1 MKPSIF
7 IYVVFSAFS
16 MFSCQKKVD
25 WLIDPVTKEVLDS
38 SNVQVNP
45 SELLTKIVAV
55 TGNETIESNFIYDGK
70 NNLISEQHKGIE
82 NGFAVDTYKKYYRD
96 TTGKIVRVALKS
108 KQEVDTVYTRITCD
122 DYYTNTLLYTLSQ
135 YQRQGQVIRDS
146 VTYVYDG
153 NGHIGIQKVYRLKAL
168 GDYRLVEQYEYS
180 FSGGNLVVVKNFID
194 SSNTSNLVVAGVR
207 HFSYDT
213 RLNPLK
219 LKNEAIVM
227 GKPEWASAN
236 NLVSI
241 DLENKL
247 APGDNY
253 KVQSKLFYSTSR
265 KPVYGTFTKSPL
277 GTVTQV
283 TYFYK

>member
-1 MKPSIF
+1 M
-7 IYVVFSAFS
+7 
-16 MFSCQKKVD
+16 
-25 WLIDPVTKEVLDS
+25 DPVTKEVLDS
-38 SNVQVNP
+38 SNIQFNP

-55 TGNETIESNFIYDGK
+55 TGNQTIESNFTYDSK
-70 NNLISEQHKGIE
+70 NYLVSEQHKGIE

-96 TTGKIVRVALKS
+96 TTGKILKVAYKS
-108 KQEVDTVYTRITCD
+108 KQDIDTVYTRATYD
-122 DYYTNTLLYTLSQ
+122 DYNTNTLLFTLSQ
-135 YQRQGQVIRDS
+135 YQRQGQAIRDS
-146 VTYVYDG
+146 VIYVFDG
-153 NGHIGIQKVYRLKAL
+153 NGNIGIQKLYRLKAL

-213 RLNPLK
+213 RFNPLK

-241 DLENKL
+241 DLDNKL
-247 APGDNY
+247 APGENY
-253 KVQSKLFYSTSR
+253 KVESKLFYSTSR
-265 KPVYGTFTKSPL
+265 KPVYGTFTKSPM
-277 GTVTQV
+277 GRVTHA